1 MVDQR
6 AQVLIAGGG
15 IIGSAIAAA
24 LVERGVRDVCVV
36 DLDLHG
42 RYASSELNAG
52 GVRATW
58 WQEVNIAACRD
69 TIAFF
74 RQHAEEFSFRQ
85 HGYLWLYDRRELFE
99 TALERQRLQ
108 EQLGWGVEI
117 LAPDE
122 IGRRFPHLDRAM
134 DKIVGAT
141 FSPGDGLVNPNAVR
155 RWYRERAEA
164 GGARFLNRHYIEGV
178 ETVEHAPGSRRVEVV
193 HVVEVVKGDP
203 ADEARTIEKILTRHR
218 IPPDDTLD
226 HPSLRPEIVVN
237 ALGAWSPILSS
248 KLGVRDVAVPVRR
261 QIALVDVR
269 AHNLPGGVELAQL
282 GMVVDASSV
291 YYHPEGPYILAGY
304 SSPAEPS
311 GYDFRYDGDAFFE
324 EEIWPRLALRSSA
337 FERCAHIRGWSGL
350 YSVTPDRSG
359 VVGAVPGFSNLIEA
373 HSFTGR
379 GVMQSRAVGV
389 GVAELICSGRYETL
403 DLSPLASGRFTQDPS
418 TWVTEDLHI

>member
-1 MVDQR
+1 LDQNAR
-6 AQVLIAGGG
+6 VLIAGGG
-15 IIGSAIAAA
+15 IIGSSIAAA
-24 LVERGVRDVCVV
+24 LVERGVSDVYVV

-74 RQHAEEFSFRQ
+74 EEHAEEFSFRRR
-85 HGYLWLYDRRELFE
+85 GYLWLYDKRELFE
-99 TALERQRLQ
+99 TAVERRRLQ
-108 EQLGWGVEI
+108 ERLGWEVEI

-122 IGRRFPHLDRAM
+122 VQRRFPHLDRAM
-134 DKIVGAT
+134 EEIVGAT

-155 RWYRERAEA
+155 RFYRERAEA

-178 ETVEHAPGSRRVEVV
+178 ETGEREPGRRRVELV
-193 HVVEVVKGDP
+193 HVVEVVRGDP

-218 IPPDDTLD
+218 IPPEETVDY
-226 HPSLRPEIVVN
+226 PSIKADIVVN

-269 AHNLPGGVELAQL
+269 ARDLPEGIDLANL
-282 GMVVDASSV
+282 GMLVDASCV

-304 SSPAEPS
+304 SSPSEPS
-311 GYDFRYDGDAFFE
+311 GYDFHYDGDRFFE
-324 EEIWPRLALRSSA
+324 DEIWPRLALRSSA
-337 FERCAHIRGWSGL
+337 FERCAHIRGWAGL
-350 YSVTPDRSG
+350 YSVTPDCSG
-359 VVGAVPGFSNLIEA
+359 VVGWLPGFSNLIEA

-379 GVMQSRAVGV
+379 GVMQSHAVGR
-389 GVAELICSGRYETL
+389 GVAELVCDGRYQTL
-403 DLSPLASGRFTQDPS
+403 DLSPLVSGRFVEDPS
-418 TWVTEDLHI
+418 RRVTEDLHI